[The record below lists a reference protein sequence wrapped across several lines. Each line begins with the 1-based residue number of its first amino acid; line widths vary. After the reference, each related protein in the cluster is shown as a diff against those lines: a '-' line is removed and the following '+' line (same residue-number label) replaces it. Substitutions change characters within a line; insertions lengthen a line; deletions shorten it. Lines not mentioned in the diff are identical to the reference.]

1 MGQTVAE
8 KVLARASNV
17 DSVSPGDI
25 VEAEPDLYMS
35 HVASW
40 RCIDTLERLGMNE
53 IAHPDRVAMVM
64 DHISPAGTEKIADDH
79 RRCRE
84 FAKEHDIETFYDV
97 NAGISHTVLMGD
109 GLIRPGMLA
118 IGTDSHTTIYGALGA
133 CGTGVG
139 YSDITAT
146 WVTGELWFK
155 VPETL
160 RVEIE
165 GEVDDGVTSKDLM
178 LYIIGKLGTAGANY
192 MAVEFGGSYI
202 SNATIAD
209 RMTMCNLG
217 KEMGAM
223 FAIVPADTRTREFLA
238 SRGVTPENYDEV
250 HPDED
255 ASYARVE
262 TIDANKFEPQIA
274 RPHTVDNVVPIERAA
289 GTNVD
294 QVFIGS
300 CANGSY
306 ADLAEAAEILDGR
319 TIHPDIRMIVTPASK
334 QVLEKAVD
342 RGVVSTFVSSGA
354 MVTNP
359 GCSACAGDGGAM
371 ADGEVTLSTA
381 NRNYRGRMGSYDAEI
396 YLSSPATAAATAVE
410 GVITDPRDL
419 SPLVEDGTY
428 TDIDAEAR
436 NL

>member
-1 MGQTVAE
+1 MGRTLAE
-8 KVLARASNV
+8 KVLARASGA
-17 DSVSPGDI
+17 DAVSAGDI

-40 RCIDTLERLGMNE
+40 RCIDTLERLGTDE
-53 IAHPDRVAMVM
+53 IAHPERIAMVM

-79 RRCRE
+79 RRCRA

-97 NAGISHTVLMGD
+97 NAGISHTVLMEEGF
-109 GLIRPGMLA
+109 IRPGMLA

-165 GEVDDGVTSKDLM
+165 GELQPGVTSKDLM
-178 LYIIGKLGTAGANY
+178 LRLIGDLGTAGANY
-192 MAVEFGGSYI
+192 MAVEFGGSYVPR
-202 SNATIAD
+202 ATMAD

-223 FAIVPADTRTREFLA
+223 FALVPPDDRTRAYLA
-238 SRGVTPENYDEV
+238 ERGVGSDAYDEV
-250 HPDED
+250 HPDDD
-255 ASYARVE
+255 ADYAEVA
-262 TIDANKFEPQIA
+262 TIDADTFEPQISC
-274 RPHTVDNVVPIERAA
+274 PHTVDNVSSVSEVE
-289 GTNVD
+289 GTHID

-300 CANGSY
+300 CANGNF
-306 ADLAEAAEILDGR
+306 ADLAEAARILEGQEVAR
-319 TIHPDIRMIVTPASK
+319 NVRLIVTPASK
-334 QVLEKAVD
+334 QVMQEATD
-342 RGVVSTFVSSGA
+342 AGFISTFVEAGG
-354 MVTNP
+354 MITNP
-359 GCSACAGDGGAM
+359 GCSACAGDGGSM
-371 ADGEVTLSTA
+371 AAGEVTLSTA

-396 YLSSPATAAATAVE
+396 YLSSPAAAAASAVA
-410 GVITDPRDL
+410 GVIADPRKYGAL
-419 SPLVEDGTY
+419 
-428 TDIDAEAR
+428 AEAR
-436 NL
+436 